1 VSAVAFVCHCCPASP
16 GKQPIVTGDDRNRTI
31 LRLEHPFKSHEPAI
45 AQSCDP
51 AIVSN
56 CTIVRPTQK
65 KGTTSIPPLRSLQY
79 IFADMPVL
87 QQTAESKAKALQE
100 IRETDF
106 LNYDVLLAHHPD
118 ADNHFDGVPSK
129 DAIALLFNSNMVNG
143 IHALC
148 QYPFPDDYDGP
159 VFPMFLVEHQPMD
172 LTGQL
177 DTDEK
182 LNKWEEDMYEQYS
195 EITPD
200 NCPPV

>member
-31 LRLEHPFKSHEPAI
+31 LRLEHLFKSHEPAIEALKSHEPAI

-56 CTIVRPTQK
+56 RTIVRPTPK
-65 KGTTSIPPLRSLQY
+65 KGTTSISPLCSLQY

-129 DAIALLFNSNMVNG
+129 DAIAYIVQQQHGQWDSCIVP
-143 IHALC
+143 I
-148 QYPFPDDYDGP
+148 PF
-159 VFPMFLVEHQPMD
+159 
-172 LTGQL
+172 
-177 DTDEK
+177 
-182 LNKWEEDMYEQYS
+182 S
-195 EITPD
+195 R
-200 NCPPV
+200 